1 MLNLRIAIEVAIH
14 NVAHQPALTEILNLA
29 SSLPQPVSPT
39 IELGV
44 PGGKPDTPNR
54 DTILK
59 IDDYVFIKQG
69 FQFVKISLADILVLE
84 TEDNYTYFVR
94 TTKRYILRLL
104 RSAALDRLNHPQMVR
119 VHRSFAVNVRRVDTF
134 DEQTVTLNGY
144 PVLLGKNDKDDFMRS
159 LHAG

>member
-84 TEDNYTYFVR
+84 SEDNYTYFVCNDDQAVYSASVAVGGSR
-94 TTKRYILRLL
+94 PAQPPPNGAGASVVCRKCPARRYLR
-104 RSAALDRLNHPQMVR
+104 
-119 VHRSFAVNVRRVDTF
+119 
-134 DEQTVTLNGY
+134 
-144 PVLLGKNDKDDFMRS
+144 
-159 LHAG
+159 